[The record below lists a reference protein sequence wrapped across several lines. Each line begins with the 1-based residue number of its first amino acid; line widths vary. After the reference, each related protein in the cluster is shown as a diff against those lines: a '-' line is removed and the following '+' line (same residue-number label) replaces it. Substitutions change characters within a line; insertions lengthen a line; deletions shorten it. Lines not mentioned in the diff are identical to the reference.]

1 MCSAPGSTEWGGVG
15 RGCRCLISLPAPP
28 RCHPAQLVQRGHP
41 LGTEWQGEHSLIKE
55 LLNQGMAPGCAHRD
69 GDSRDSPFPWS
80 PTSCLED
87 FDKLKALSFLS
98 PLDSNY

>member
-1 MCSAPGSTEWGGVG
+1 MFNLFACPSSVSPSPAGAEGAPT
-15 RGCRCLISLPAPP
+15 
-28 RCHPAQLVQRGHP
+28 GHRI
-41 LGTEWQGEHSLIKE
+41 TRAAWQGEHNLIKE
-55 LLNQGMAPGCAHRD
+55 FLNQGMAPGCAHRD